1 MNTVFRV
8 GDLGRIVVVGASLAG
23 LRAAETLRDE
33 GFAGELV
40 MLGDESHPPYDRP
53 PLSKEVLA
61 GEKELDDVVLPL
73 EEGFEA
79 TWRLG
84 EAAVGLDQG
93 EGAVATSKG
102 ERLPYDGLIL
112 ATGSSPR
119 RLTGFEPDGDRVL
132 ELRTA
137 GDAGR
142 LRELLRPGAHCLI
155 LGCGFIGIE
164 LASAAVKLGARVT
177 MVSPEPPLANVGP
190 QASDTATALLA
201 EAGVAMHVPD
211 VLVDLERGAKGI
223 RAVREIG
230 APIDA
235 DFIVVAVGATPNV
248 EWLRGSGVEL
258 DNGVRC
264 DACLRAHGAERV
276 VAAGDV
282 ANWPNPMFGGKRMRI
297 EHWSNAIEGGAAA
310 ARALLAGADAEP
322 FAAIPSVWSDHFG
335 TRFQAAG
342 RPSRSDRF
350 EIVAGSLAERKFAAA
365 AIAEEELVGAVV
377 YGMPREFARL
387 KGRLKVELSAGKL

>member
-1 MNTVFRV
+1 M
-8 GDLGRIVVVGASLAG
+8 DRIVVVGASLAG

-33 GFAGELV
+33 GFVGEIV
-40 MLGDESHPPYDRP
+40 MLGDEPHPPYDRP

-61 GEKELDDVVLPL
+61 GGKELDDVLLPL
-73 EEGFEA
+73 DDDFEA

-84 EAAVGLDQG
+84 EAAVGLDPAAK
-93 EGAVATSKG
+93 EVSTAKG
-102 ERLPYDGLIL
+102 ERLAYDGLIV

-119 RLTGFEPDGDRVL
+119 RLAGLEPDGERVL

-137 GDAGR
+137 ADAGR
-142 LRELLRPGAHCLI
+142 LRRLLRPGAHCLVV
-155 LGCGFIGIE
+155 GCGFIGIE
-164 LASAAVKLGARVT
+164 LASSAVALGAKVT

-190 QASDTATALLA
+190 LASDTAAALLA
-201 EAGVAMHVPD
+201 DAGIAMHIPD
-211 VLVDLERGAKGI
+211 VLTALERRSDGI
-223 RAVREIG
+223 RAVPEL
-230 APIDA
+230 AEPVEA
-235 DFIVVAVGATPNV
+235 DFAVVAVGAVPNV
-248 EWLRGSGVEL
+248 EWLRDSRVEL

-264 DACLRAHGAERV
+264 DRCLRAHGVADV

-282 ANWPNPMFGGKRMRI
+282 ANWPNPLFGGKHMRI
-297 EHWSNAIEGGAAA
+297 EHWTNAIEGGAAA
-310 ARALLAGADAEP
+310 ARTLLGGEDAEP
-322 FAAIPSVWSDHFG
+322 FASIPSVWSDHFG

-350 EIVAGSLAERKFAAA
+350 EIVAGSLEERKFAAA

-387 KGRLKVELSAGKL
+387 KGRLKVELSAGQL